1 MRPSIVARV
10 KLGIMMIFCEGCDD
24 ENDDDDDAL
33 MVNMMRGHI
42 VFLNTTVSTIIDII
56 LFTFPDKISGLLC
69 PDTRT
74 CLQ

>member
-33 MVNMMRGHI
+33 MVNMMITMTI
-42 VFLNTTVSTIIDII
+42 VMTLPEHKTEVGRPGEPKHSA
-56 LFTFPDKISGLLC
+56 
-69 PDTRT
+69 
-74 CLQ
+74 